1 MGNAAFVLIAVAVSA
16 LGSLLLWA
24 LHRRPRTFMSSID
37 EFQREM
43 KALSHEE
50 EEQAREQR
58 QPARPGE
65 QVEGLTSD
73 EPFRPDGVRRC
84 GYACLG
90 GTLLRTGTDPWRA
103 TSRSI
108 SARRTRSCTRGARA
122 SS

>member
-50 EEQAREQR
+50 EEQARR
-58 QPARPGE
+58 RP
-65 QVEGLTSD
+65 
-73 EPFRPDGVRRC
+73 
-84 GYACLG
+84 
-90 GTLLRTGTDPWRA
+90 TLRV
-103 TSRSI
+103 
-108 SARRTRSCTRGARA
+108 RA
-122 SS
+122 SRRDAPEEGD